1 MMENLI
7 EEGFCEIRV
16 KGRLES
22 GWAEL
27 FDSMKVEAEA
37 DATVISGFIADQS
50 ALQGVMEKISM
61 FGLKVISIKYGET
74 ELIHKTLN

>member
-1 MMENLI
+1 MRNLT

-16 KGRLES
+16 KGRLEA
-22 GWAEL
+22 GWAEW
-27 FDSMKVEAEA
+27 FDSMNVETEA
-37 DATVISGFIADQS
+37 DTTVISGVIADQS

-74 ELIHKTLN
+74 ELIHKTQN